1 MTTSEIPFY
10 KERSIKGYM
19 ADAWKMIALNWK
31 DYLLTLTP
39 FLLIAGIADA
49 LFFEFT
55 LHYVCKQAL
64 PAYLFLSSDGDIKVA
79 QWMATPNIGN
89 AIYLTLSALFL
100 IIGNLCLTAK
110 LFATIRHY
118 ATHDKMNTKRSITLQ
133 KVDYQSIKSVFL
145 SNFGFTLI
153 AALFCCPFVILALKW
168 KLWTL
173 VFVPLI
179 AIYAYAVCYLFT
191 LKIGL
196 YFTPF
201 KQAIGYAF
209 KHALGHP
216 FILLLLTCIPVAA
229 ITIVCFLPQATYGLS
244 SLAANKSAYMGD
256 NIETSA
262 LLTPLFFI
270 INTISFSIIALA
282 KSYTTWCL
290 ALKVEQKVASK
301 D

>member
-55 LHYVCKQAL
+55 LRYVCKQAL

-118 ATHDKMNTKRSITLQ
+118 TAHNKMNTKHSLTLQ
-133 KVDYQSIKSVFL
+133 KVDYQSIKCVFL
-145 SNFGFTLI
+145 SHFGFTLI
-153 AALFCCPFVILALKW
+153 TALFCCPFVILALKW

-282 KSYTTWCL
+282 KSCLLYT
-290 ALKVEQKVASK
+290 SPSPR
-301 D
+301 DS

>member
-1 MTTSEIPFY
+1 
-10 KERSIKGYM
+10 M

-55 LHYVCKQAL
+55 LRYVCKQAL

-89 AIYLTLSALFL
+89 AIYLTLSTLFL

-118 ATHDKMNTKRSITLQ
+118 AAHNKMNTKHSLTLQ
-133 KVDYQSIKSVFL
+133 KVDNQSIKCVFL
-145 SNFGFTLI
+145 SHFGFTLI
-153 AALFCCPFVILALKW
+153 AALLCCPFVILALKW

-216 FILLLLTCIPVAA
+216 FILLLL
-229 ITIVCFLPQATYGLS
+229 LLLS
-244 SLAANKSAYMGD
+244 YVSYHK
-256 NIETSA
+256 
-262 LLTPLFFI
+262 LLT
-270 INTISFSIIALA
+270 
-282 KSYTTWCL
+282 
-290 ALKVEQKVASK
+290 

>member
-31 DYLLTLTP
+31 SYLQALTP

-55 LHYVCKQAL
+55 LYYICKQAL
-64 PAYLFLSSDGDIKVA
+64 PAYLFLSSDGDVKIA
-79 QWMATPNIGN
+79 QWMATPNAVN
-89 AIYLTLSALFL
+89 AIYLTLATLFL

-118 ATHDKMNTKRSITLQ
+118 ATHNQMCSKSALTLQ
-133 KVDYQSIKSVFL
+133 KVDYQSMKRVLL
-145 SNFGFTLI
+145 SHFGFTLI
-153 AALFCCPFVILALKW
+153 AILLCCPFVILGLKW
-168 KLWTL
+168 KPWTL
-173 VFVPLI
+173 AFIPLI
-179 AIYAYAVCYLFT
+179 TVYAYAACYLFT

-196 YFTPF
+196 YFTSF
-201 KQAIGYAF
+201 KQAISYTF
-209 KHALGHP
+209 KHALGHS
-216 FILLLLTCIPVAA
+216 FILLLLTSIPVATIA
-229 ITIVCFLPQATYGLS
+229 IVCFLPQATYGLS
-244 SLAANKSAYMGD
+244 YLAANKSAYMGD
-256 NIETSA
+256 HIETST

-270 INTISFSIIALA
+270 INTISFSLIALA

-290 ALKVEQKVASK
+290 ALKVEQEAPTK
-301 D
+301 